1 MYNRFFRPNWI
12 ALTIALS
19 AVLSA
24 CAAPMPAPAPPPAQP
39 VAPVAPEAPAAPESP
54 AEPAPPPTPEAPAAP
69 AKPKVTHIRFALD
82 WAIEGPSAPFLIA
95 LDKGYFAEE
104 GLSVVIDR
112 GTGSAGTVTK
122 VASAAY
128 EMGYADINSMIEF
141 NVKNPDKALQAIAIL
156 YNTAPMTVFT
166 LKSKNIN
173 SPKDLEGKK
182 IGAPAGDAGRR
193 LFPLFAKATGIDPDK
208 VEWVT
213 MEPALREPTLA
224 KGDVDAITAFYASGW
239 FGLVRN
245 KVEPGDIVA
254 FMYKD
259 AGLPLY
265 GNAVMASPQFLAE
278 NEEAVKGF
286 LRALARGWQ
295 EALADPAAAIE
306 IIKRRE
312 PLIDADVELQRLQMV
327 IENHF
332 LTEEVKRNG
341 FGAADM
347 ERLAKAID
355 LVAEGFELPS
365 KPKPEEVFTDRFLPP
380 MEMRMPPAVTTY

>member
-1 MYNRFFRPNWI
+1 MTRHPSVLRPLVSSLAI
-12 ALTIALS
+12 LS
-19 AVLSA
+19 TTLAA
-24 CAAPMPAPAPPPAQP
+24 CAAPAAPPPAGQ
-39 VAPVAPEAPAAPESP
+39 APAAQAP
-54 AEPAPPPTPEAPAAP
+54 ADAPTQPPAPA
-69 AKPKVTHIRFALD
+69 KVTHIRFALD

-122 VASAAY
+122 VASGAY

-141 NVKNPDKALQAIAIL
+141 NVKNPDKALQAIAMV

-166 LKSKNIN
+166 LKDKNIA

-193 LFPLFAKATGIDPDK
+193 LFPLFAKAAGIDASK

-224 KGDVDAITAFYASGW
+224 KGEVDAITAFYASGW
-239 FGLVRN
+239 FGLLRN
-245 KVEPGDIVA
+245 KVEPDNIVA

-259 AGLPLY
+259 VGLPLY
-265 GNAVMASPQFLAE
+265 GNAVMASPKFLAE
-278 NEEAVKGF
+278 NEMAVKGF
-286 LRALARGWQ
+286 LKALARGWQ
-295 EALADPAAAIE
+295 DALADPKAAIE

-312 PLIDADVELQRLQMV
+312 PLIDEAVELQRLEMV
-327 IENHF
+327 IANHF
-332 LTEEVKRNG
+332 LTDEVKQNG
-341 FGAADM
+341 FGMVDKA
-347 ERLAKAID
+347 RLSQAID

-365 KPKPEEVFTDRFLPP
+365 KPSVDEVFTDQYLPAK
-380 MEMRMPPAVTTY
+380 EMRMPPAS

>member
-1 MYNRFFRPNWI
+1 MFSRPSVI
-12 ALTIALS
+12 RLSIVGLAAALS
-19 AVLSA
+19 LSA
-24 CAAPMPAPAPPPAQP
+24 CAPPRT
-39 VAPVAPEAPAAPESP
+39 V
-54 AEPAPPPTPEAPAAP
+54 TPAAP
-69 AKPKVTHIRFALD
+69 AEQPAAAPPKITHIRFALD

-122 VASAAY
+122 VASGAY

-141 NVKNPDKALQAIAIL
+141 NVKNPDKALLAIAMV

-166 LKSKNIN
+166 LKDKNIA

-193 LFPLFAKATGIDPDK
+193 LFPLFAKATGIDKDK

-224 KGDVDAITAFYASGW
+224 KGEVDAITAFYASGW
-239 FGLVRN
+239 FGLLRN
-245 KVEPGDIVA
+245 KVAPENIVA

-259 AGLPLY
+259 VGLPLY
-265 GNAVMASPQFLAE
+265 GNAVMASPKFLQE
-278 NEEAVKGF
+278 NEAAVKGF
-286 LRALARGWQ
+286 LKALARGWQ
-295 EALADPAAAIE
+295 DALADPAAAIE
-306 IIKRRE
+306 ILKRRE
-312 PLIDADVELQRLQMV
+312 PLIDGEIELQRLKMV

-332 LTEEVKRNG
+332 LTDEVKQNG
-341 FGAADM
+341 FGAVDKD
-347 ERLAKAID
+347 RLSEAVKM
-355 LVAEGFELPS
+355 VVEGFELPETPS
-365 KPKPEEVFTDRFLPP
+365 IDAVFTDKYLPAK
-380 MEMRMPPAVTTY
+380 ETRMPPAQ